1 MLSPEQVTPAFVD
14 AHRVWSTLEAVL
26 GAPNLYTAA
35 TEKFP
40 SLTMPHGPD
49 KEAFELLVADD
60 FLEVPIE
67 LRNDIDRFRQLD
79 QSAER
84 VREELAAVYRRLKT
98 LNLQH
103 RNATRDA
110 DQATGFLRSK
120 SKQWQAKQ
128 RVGALQQEIE
138 DLTLKRR
145 RQESDLEKCGALLR
159 SLLDRIYRDQGLR
172 DGHWFCEAPVLV
184 THHGDFLSAYL
195 AEMNP
200 AHFLGRTLGEILEIG
215 ASLP

>member
-84 VREELAAVYRRLKT
+84 VREELAAVYRRLKP

-128 RVGALQQEIE
+128 RVGALQQESE
-138 DLTLKRR
+138 ACSTGSTVTRGSGTDTGSARR
-145 RQESDLEKCGALLR
+145 RSSSPTMAISCR
-159 SLLDRIYRDQGLR
+159 
-172 DGHWFCEAPVLV
+172 
-184 THHGDFLSAYL
+184 
-195 AEMNP
+195 
-200 AHFLGRTLGEILEIG
+200 RT
-215 ASLP
+215 SRR